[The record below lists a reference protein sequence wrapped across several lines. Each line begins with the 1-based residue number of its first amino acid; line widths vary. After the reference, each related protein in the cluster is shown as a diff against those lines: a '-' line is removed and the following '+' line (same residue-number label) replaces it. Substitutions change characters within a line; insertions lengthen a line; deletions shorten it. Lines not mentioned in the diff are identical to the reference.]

1 MNPLGTQLTN
11 FSVFESELLTSLTD
25 GHVIGFLLDSRIGD
39 LKKSGLISHPK
50 SVMPLHELLGKS
62 ATLFYPDPR
71 RFEGREYS
79 ETVRE
84 FSHNLLGSEFVRFEV
99 TTPALLLMTYQEG
112 RFEKITVLSLD
123 SLPMCLWHAEVYAF
137 VDQYL
142 GNDPLDKSQGQL
154 WRSMIK
160 LHAGTIGVESL
171 KTCVGIFFSKL
182 LPV

>member
-1 MNPLGTQLTN
+1 MHPLGTQLTN
-11 FSVFESELLTSLTD
+11 FPVFETDLLSNLTD
-25 GHVIGFLLDSRIGD
+25 GHVIGFLLDSRTGD

-50 SVMPLHELLGKS
+50 SVMPLHELLGQR

-79 ETVRE
+79 ETVRK
-84 FSHNLLGSEFVRFEV
+84 FSQHLLGSEYVRFEV

-123 SLPMCLWHAEVYAF
+123 RLPICLWHAEVYGF
-137 VDQYL
+137 VEQYL
-142 GNDPLDKSQGQL
+142 GNDLIDKSQGKW
-154 WRSMIK
+154 WRGMIK
-160 LHAGTIGVESL
+160 LHAGTIGIESL

-182 LPV
+182 IPV